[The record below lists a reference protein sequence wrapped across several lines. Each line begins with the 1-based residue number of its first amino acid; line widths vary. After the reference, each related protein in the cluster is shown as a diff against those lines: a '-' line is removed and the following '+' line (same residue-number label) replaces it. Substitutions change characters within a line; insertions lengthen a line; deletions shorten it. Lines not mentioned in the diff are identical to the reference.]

1 MRLTLV
7 EVEGVMLVLVLGL
20 VIFFAIHSVRIV
32 APGFR
37 DAQIATN
44 ERRWKGL
51 YSLAS
56 IAGFALIVWGWR
68 IYRPEAPEIYEPPS
82 WGRHVA
88 WVLVLAA
95 FVSLA
100 AAFLPAGSIKRRL
113 KHPMLVGVFLWAL
126 GHLLAN
132 GDLASLLV
140 FGAFLAY
147 TVVDR
152 IAVIPRSDPVPSVVQ
167 PRSDLIAAGIG
178 LAAFAVFGFWLHGL
192 LFGVSPFA

>member
-1 MRLTLV
+1 
-7 EVEGVMLVLVLGL
+7 MLILVLGL
-20 VIFFAIHSVRIV
+20 AIFFAIHSVRIV
-32 APGFR
+32 AGGFR
-37 DAQIATN
+37 DAQIAAN

-56 IAGFALIVWGWR
+56 IIAFGLIVWGWK

-95 FVSLA
+95 FISLA
-100 AAFLPAGSIKRRL
+100 AAYLPAGHIKHRL
-113 KHPMLVGVFLWAL
+113 KHPMLVGIIFWAV

-140 FGAFLAY
+140 FGAFLVYAI
-147 TVVDR
+147 VDR
-152 IAVIPRSDPVPSVVQ
+152 VAVIPRGDPAPAVVQ
-167 PRSDLIAAGIG
+167 PRSDLIASGIG
-178 LAAFAVFGFWLHGL
+178 VVAFIVFGFWLHAW
-192 LFGVSPFA
+192 LFGVAPIA